1 MPTANVNIPSQ
12 TLQQVVTANR
22 KISSIIFA
30 ESPDG
35 NKLFAVS
42 NDDAQLAATDGA
54 TKVTSV
60 IVSPDDIQINVTA
73 GASTSS
79 LHINPSDI
87 NFTADSL
94 TLNGDEIATE
104 NYVASAVAGL
114 LDYRGVYDASVN
126 AYPSSG
132 GSGSAGAI
140 VKSDF
145 WIISVAGTLPTGLIV
160 EAGDMVIAKVDTPGN
175 TQANWNII
183 QYNIGYTPENAANK
197 VSTITASATQYPNN
211 NAVIAYAQPLNAPAS
226 AKFLGRNF
234 TLSSGTNTTSEELLM
249 SYQVLGSQI
258 SVDDYLEFYMLCAW
272 NSSAGTKLF
281 KIYFSPTNS
290 LADASKAQVAQMQF
304 TTSSNSPIPRRFIV
318 KYDTLIRSHVP
329 ATNNLSII
337 DTLLGGTNVPTDISV
352 PSLSAGFWILISC
365 TKSVGTDTD
374 TAEYSYLMK
383 RSL

>member
-1 MPTANVNIPSQ
+1 MPTFDVNIPSQ
-12 TLQQVVTANR
+12 TLQQVVTEDR

-87 NFTADSL
+87 NFTTDSL
-94 TLNGDEIATE
+94 TLNGDEIAKISQTITNGVTDKAPSE
-104 NYVASAVAGL
+104 DAVFDALAG
-114 LDYRGVYDASVN
+114 
-126 AYPSSG
+126 
-132 GSGSAGAI
+132 
-140 VKSDF
+140 KQ
-145 WIISVAGTLPTGLIV
+145 
-160 EAGDMVIAKVDTPGN
+160 N
-175 TQANWNII
+175 T
-183 QYNIGYTPENAANK
+183 IGYTPENVANK
-197 VSTITASATQYPNN
+197 VSTISASSNEYPNN

-318 KYDTLIRSHVP
+318 KSDTLIRSHVP